1 MKRMSTRVFS
11 KNEEIAHVI
20 THGVGVLFSLIALYF
35 LVVFSY
41 ASGDTVLLISVVI
54 FGVSMLFMYVS
65 STLVHSLPQ
74 GKWKNIFLM
83 IDHAA
88 INIFIAEQYI
98 PFPLTFLDGSF
109 DWGYFT
115 LVWSFAIFG
124 IFSK

>member
-74 GKWKNIFLM
+74 GKWKNIFLI

-88 INIFIAEQYI
+88 IYI
-98 PFPLTFLDGSF
+98 LFLEHTILLASSFLDRKN
-109 DWGYFT
+109 T
-115 LVWSFAIFG
+115 RLN
-124 IFSK
+124 FSH